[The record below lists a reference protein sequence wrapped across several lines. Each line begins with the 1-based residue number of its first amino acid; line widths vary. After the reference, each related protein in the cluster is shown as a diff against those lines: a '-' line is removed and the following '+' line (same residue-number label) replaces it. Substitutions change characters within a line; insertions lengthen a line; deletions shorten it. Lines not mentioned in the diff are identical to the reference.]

1 MDSRRQL
8 RSWREVAEKWN
19 DQSGQTL
26 TPETARQ
33 IGADAIA
40 KIRAEMAM
48 RGIRYTDMTRDGEHD
63 E

>member
-19 DQSGQTL
+19 DRSGQTL

-33 IGADAIA
+33 IGAGAIE

-48 RGIRYTDMTRDGEHD
+48 RGVKYTDMTRDGEHD